1 MKWFRQATAILRDYM
16 KGGTSI
22 RARTIR
28 SYLLGTRQRIPERR
42 TLQTTLANR
51 PTDLTEAIDRLPP
64 GNVPDY
70 TPIRVPPSGS
80 HVYTDTQAPVLVEV
94 LIHQHVVR

>member
-1 MKWFRQATAILRDYM
+1 M

-64 GNVPDY
+64 DNVPD
-70 TPIRVPPSGS
+70 
-80 HVYTDTQAPVLVEV
+80 
-94 LIHQHVVR
+94 